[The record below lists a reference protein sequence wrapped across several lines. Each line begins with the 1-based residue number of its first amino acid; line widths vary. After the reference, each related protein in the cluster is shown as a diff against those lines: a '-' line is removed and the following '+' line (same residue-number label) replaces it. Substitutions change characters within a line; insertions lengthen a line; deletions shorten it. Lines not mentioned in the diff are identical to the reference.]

1 MSRAHKVTSG
11 DTLGSISVRYL
22 GTASKWRSIVTANPQ
37 LSGRRTAS
45 DGSPLIFPDDMLA
58 IPEAENKTEAPPAPQ
73 TKTIE
78 LSDSEQDISIVIDGY
93 KFLGFTGY
101 ELNLNYDSLDKFS
114 FSAPFDIAS
123 REIAEA
129 LAPFTFK
136 DCEVYYNGELIMKG
150 TLLTPDPEVVKN
162 AKEITLQGYP
172 LCGIL
177 NDCTI
182 PLAQY
187 PAEYSGLTLKEIAEP
202 IGDAFGIKVAFDGDE
217 GGAFEKVS
225 IEPTEKIL
233 DFLVKLS
240 KQRNLLFTND
250 ASGRLVFFAPKQD
263 EVFASFEE
271 GHSPLISLKPK
282 FQAQS
287 FYSHI
292 IGFSKADAGHDCD
305 QYIYENKFLTK
316 KGITRC
322 TTIIAD
328 DAEAG
333 NLEASVKA
341 FAGRMFADCVSYDLE
356 CEGHVNSD
364 NKVFKKGMTVCV
376 KAPGAMIRNETKLM
390 ARNIT
395 LKRNTEG
402 KTATM
407 SLILPGS
414 YTGEIPEALPWE

>member
-1 MSRAHKVTSG
+1 MSVAHKVISG
-11 DTLGSISVRYL
+11 DTLGSISIRYL
-22 GTASKWRSIVTANPQ
+22 GTASKWRNIVTANPQ
-37 LSGRRTAS
+37 LSGRRTAV
-45 DGSPLIFPDDMLA
+45 DGSPLIFPDDILA
-58 IPEAENKTEAPPAPQ
+58 IPEENKTEAPAAPQ

-78 LSDSEQDISIVIDGY
+78 LSDSEKDISIVVDGY

-101 ELNLNYDSLDKFS
+101 ELNLNYDSFDSFS

-123 REIAEA
+123 QEIAEA

-136 DCEVYYNGELIMKG
+136 DCEVYYNGELILKG
-150 TLLTPDPEVVKN
+150 TLLTPDPEVVKD

-187 PAEYSGLTLKEIAEP
+187 PSEYSGLTLDEIAGP
-202 IGDAFGIKVAFDGDE
+202 IGDAFGIKVLLNGDA

-225 IEPTEKIL
+225 IEPTEKII

-240 KQRNLLFTND
+240 KQRNLLFNND
-250 ASGRLVFFAPKQD
+250 ESGRLVFFSPKQD
-263 EVFASFEE
+263 GVFASFEE
-271 GHSPLISLKPK
+271 GKPPLISLKPK
-282 FQAQS
+282 FKAQS

-292 IGFSKADAGHDCD
+292 IGFSKADADHDCE

-316 KGITRC
+316 KGIVRC
-322 TTIIAD
+322 NTIIVD

-333 NLEASVKA
+333 NLEASVKSY
-341 FAGRMFADCVSYDLE
+341 AGRMFAECVSYELE
-356 CEGHVNSD
+356 CEDHVNSD
-364 NKVFKKGMTVCV
+364 KKVFKKGMTVCV
-376 KAPGAMIRNETKLM
+376 KAPGAMIRKETNFI
-390 ARNIT
+390 ARNIS
-395 LKRNTEG
+395 LKRNTKG

-407 SLILPGS
+407 SLVLPGS